1 MVNVTKEGDIA
12 MRRMTLLDT
21 QQTSP
26 PLSRMIAA
34 VAVAT
39 LPFFGGCASIPDVT
53 INYRPVKW
61 TLLVTVAHTITC
73 NRDSTV
79 AIVERG
85 ATFTPIYSAAPID
98 SRYQIKLK
106 DLDRFF
112 ADTDIAISLTDDG
125 RLKSINQATTGQ
137 GETIVKSAIA
147 AVATV
152 SAQPLTTLQA
162 LQPKAGVSLFRQNV
176 FEQQA
181 KEAKPTTVCG
191 IVSKYRVAA
200 ADKLPQVSLVQ
211 TALVNA
217 ASGNSVNAKPSKDQE
232 ALLDELRAAALDL
245 RIEVTTGLGKEE
257 LQPIAKLADTVSRD
271 EVPLALQRMVSLSTS
286 VKDVQGTIGSKSIPV
301 ATTDIFVVPIPKAAL
316 FGKQSFSVTLA
327 ESGRITNI
335 GYGRTTGVPGALG
348 AVTAVAGAETTEDNI
363 EAAAMKAAA
372 DLIAQQQRYNN
383 CKLKPSE
390 CK

>member
-1 MVNVTKEGDIA
+1 MTIA
-12 MRRMTLLDT
+12 
-21 QQTSP
+21 
-26 PLSRMIAA
+26 
-34 VAVAT
+34 VVVAT

-53 INYRPVKW
+53 ISYRPVKW

-73 NRDSTV
+73 NRDSSV

-98 SRYQIKLK
+98 SRYQIQLK
-106 DLDRFF
+106 NLDRYF
-112 ADTDIAISLTDDG
+112 ADSDIAVALTDDG
-125 RLKSINQATTGQ
+125 RLKSINQSTTGQ
-137 GETIVKSAIA
+137 GETIVRSAIA

-152 SAQPLTTLQA
+152 SAQPLTTSLA
-162 LQPKAGVSLFRQNV
+162 VQPKAGVSLFRQNI
-176 FEQQA
+176 FERQA

-191 IVSKYRVAA
+191 VVSKYSVVA
-200 ADKLPQVSLVQ
+200 ADKLPQLSLVQ

-232 ALLDELRAAALDL
+232 ALFDELRVAALDL
-245 RIEVTTGLGKEE
+245 KAEVTTGFGREE
-257 LQPIAKLADTVSRD
+257 LQPIAEPSNAVSRD
-271 EVPLALQRMVSLSTS
+271 EVPLTLQHMVSLNAS
-286 VKDVQGTIGSKSIPV
+286 VKDTQGTIGSKSIPI

-316 FGKQSFSVTLA
+316 FGKQTFSLTLA
-327 ESGRITNI
+327 ESGRIANI
-335 GYGRTTGVPGALG
+335 GYGRTTGGPGALG

-363 EAAAMKAAA
+363 EASAMKAAA